1 MIRKL
6 LGATGVFLVMQILV
20 SAAVTPAQ
28 VLLDKYVAAA
38 KTEPGYFGPSVGRG
52 RVLLREPYAGG
63 KTDTPGCTSCHTRD
77 LTGPGQTRAGKPI
90 EPMAPSVVPTRYTD
104 QANVEKWFKRNCQDC
119 SAGSAAPPKRP
130 TCSHFCS
137 VYKDRT

>member
-6 LGATGVFLVMQILV
+6 LAATGVFLVMQILV

-38 KTEPGYFGPSVGRG
+38 KAEPGYLGPSVERG
-52 RVLLREPYAGG
+52 RAFFFASHAGG
-63 KTDTPGCTSCHTRD
+63 KIDTPGCTSCHTKH

-104 QANVEKWFKRNCQDC
+104 EANVEKWFKRNCQDVLGREC
-119 SAGSAAPPKRP
+119 SAAEKADVLTFLLGL
-130 TCSHFCS
+130 
-137 VYKDRT
+137 

>member
-38 KTEPGYFGPSVGRG
+38 KAEPGYLGPSVERG
-52 RVLLREPYAGG
+52 RAFFFASHAGG
-63 KTDTPGCTSCHTRD
+63 KIDTPACTSCHTKH

-90 EPMAPSVVPTRYTD
+90 EPMA
-104 QANVEKWFKRNCQDC
+104 A
-119 SAGSAAPPKRP
+119 
-130 TCSHFCS
+130 
-137 VYKDRT
+137 